1 MSSPNWLD
9 SDFSSV
15 SFFSTCS
22 SRLFQLL
29 GAIHLAHEVAQ
40 LGAGLQQRAQRR
52 DLLRDAGRLEILDRI
67 ELEIDGHFAAVLGK
81 LVVDA
86 HLQPRGHPGHDIVE
100 IIPVDL
106 DELAIGQR
114 AERLRRIAGEVA
126 HDADDERK
134 LAQHFG
140 TFGLDLVGDV
150 HPRLT
155 DAIELVVDTRTHGLA
170 SPFQVRYVPT
180 APIGVCSVRRPVAQ
194 RLDSR
199 DDYGQ

>member
-1 MSSPNWLD
+1 MVSVAAACVAVCASDIDQPSFLSSPNWLD

-22 SRLFQLL
+22 SRLFQFV

-40 LGAGLQQRAQRR
+40 LGAGLQQCPQRR
-52 DLLRDAGRLEILDRI
+52 DLLRDAGRLEVLDRI

-86 HLQPRGHPGHDIVE
+86 HLQARGHPGHDVVE
-100 IIPVDL
+100 IVPVDL

-114 AERLRRIAGEVA
+114 AQRLRRIAGEIA
-126 HDADDERK
+126 HDADDERQ

-140 TFGLDLVGDV
+140 AFGLDLVGDV
-150 HPRLT
+150 HPRLA
-155 DAIELVVDTRTHGLA
+155 DAIELVVDTGTHGLA
-170 SPFQVRYVPT
+170 SPFQ
-180 APIGVCSVRRPVAQ
+180 
-194 RLDSR
+194 
-199 DDYGQ
+199 